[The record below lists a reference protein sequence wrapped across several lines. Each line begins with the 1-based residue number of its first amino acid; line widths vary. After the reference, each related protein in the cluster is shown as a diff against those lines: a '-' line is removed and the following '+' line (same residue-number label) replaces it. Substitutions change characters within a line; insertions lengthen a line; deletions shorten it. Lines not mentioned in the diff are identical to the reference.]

1 MKPALHT
8 VKFQTC
14 KMFYLLIAVLNL
26 FYGNVHCIFHYS
38 ISVCKQV
45 KLRQI
50 QYLDITMI
58 QALGNECRTGCNEA
72 ELYPISCFI
81 WSGRAVISLN

>member
-1 MKPALHT
+1 MRPALHK
-8 VKFQTC
+8 VKFQIC
-14 KMFYLLIAVLNL
+14 KMLYLLIVVLNH
-26 FYGNVHCIFHYS
+26 FYGSVHCIFHYS
-38 ISVCKQV
+38 VSICKQP

-58 QALGNECRTGCNEA
+58 QALRNECRTGCNEA

-81 WSGRAVISLN
+81 WNGRAVISLN